1 MFANYLKVAF
11 RNLLKHRL
19 YALIN
24 IGGLAIGLACA
35 ILIFLWVRDETGYD
49 RFHADADILYRLNW
63 KVKADGNEGVGPGT
77 PPPLAATLTENILEV
92 KAATRLRQMPNAI
105 IRSGDKFFDEDGVM
119 AADSNFFGLFSF
131 SLLSGDASTALK
143 QPNSVVLT
151 QDVAAKL
158 FGSDSPIDKTLLI
171 DEERRDLYGTYQNLF
186 RVTGIVQNPPPNS
199 HLQFSMITSMTSYPE
214 VAWRN
219 FSWVWMQMATYVKLQ
234 ESATPGAIDAKI
246 HALVRQYVTAA
257 SKRGGFD
264 YDELIKSGGR
274 WDFVLQPMN
283 DIYLGSATIGNRLG
297 PIGNR
302 TQVYLIGVIAVFIL
316 GIACINFMNLATAR
330 SASRAKEIGVRKV
343 LGSQRRTL
351 LGQFLVESM
360 LFSFLAMPVALFL
373 VEMSLGPF
381 NRLAGKLL
389 AFNLLDPLWLP
400 GALFLLV
407 VVVGLVS
414 GSYPGLY
421 LSSIRP
427 ALAVKGPFT
436 SPARGRRL
444 RNFLVATQF
453 AMTIGLIV
461 CTLLVKQQMD
471 FVRQTDLGFERRGVI
486 VISNNNHRLGS
497 KAEAFRDALRN
508 HPQVI
513 SASLSNGVPPNS
525 QFTDGYKVEGKGE
538 EAYGLTSYI
547 ADEYFLSTLG
557 ISISKGRGFSK
568 DFADASSVILNEA
581 AVRSLG
587 LSDPLGK
594 TIVYPGGG
602 NAKYRI
608 IGVMKDFNF
617 LSLYSPIEPFALF
630 HSSSKSYTIPDS
642 YIVVRIRP
650 DDLDSAIRRLESE
663 WKSFVSATPFE
674 YTFLDESLHAEYRSA
689 FRLGQVFLIF
699 AALTILIA
707 CVGLF
712 GLAAFA
718 TERRTK
724 EIGIRKVLG
733 ATVPSVVGLL
743 SKDFL
748 KLVLI
753 ANVVAWPVAYV
764 VMNNWLQDFAYRIE
778 IGWWVFAL
786 AGGIALVIALL
797 TVGAQA
803 IKAALA
809 NPVEALRYE

>member
-19 YALIN
+19 YSLIN
-24 IGGLAIGLACA
+24 IGGLALGLACT
-35 ILIFLWVRDETGYD
+35 ILILLWVRDEIGYD
-49 RFHADADILYRLNW
+49 RFHAYADVLYRLNW
-63 KVKADGNEGVGPGT
+63 DVKRNGNEGVGPGT
-77 PPPLAATLTENILEV
+77 PPPLAATLMENIPEV

-105 IRSGDKFFDEDGVM
+105 VRSGDKFFDEDGVM
-119 AADSNFFGLFSF
+119 AADSTFFDLFSF
-131 SLLSGDASTALK
+131 SLLVGDASTALK
-143 QPNSVVLT
+143 EPNSVVLT
-151 QDVAAKL
+151 QDIAAKL
-158 FGSDSPIDKTLLI
+158 FGSDSPMGKTLLI

-186 RVTGIVQNPPPNS
+186 RVTGIAQNPPPNS
-199 HLQFSMITSMTSYPE
+199 HIQFSMITSMTSYPE

-234 ESATPGAIDAKI
+234 EGATPAAIDAKI
-246 HALVRQYVTAA
+246 HALVRQHVTAA
-257 SKRGGFD
+257 SRRGGFD

-274 WDFVLQPMN
+274 WDFVLHPMI
-283 DIYLGSATIGNRLG
+283 DIYLGSAKIGNRLG

-302 TQVYLIGVIAVFIL
+302 TQVYLFGVIAVFVL

-351 LGQFLVESM
+351 LVQFLVESM

-427 ALAVKGPFT
+427 ALSVKGPFA
-436 SPARGRRL
+436 SPAKGRRL
-444 RNFLVATQF
+444 RNFLVAAQF
-453 AMTIGLIV
+453 AMTIGLIT
-461 CTLLVKQQMD
+461 CTLLVRQQMD
-471 FVRQTDLGFERRGVI
+471 FVRQADLGFARTGII

-497 KAEAFRDALRN
+497 TAEAFRDALMN
-508 HPQVI
+508 HPQII

-525 QFTDGYKVEGKGE
+525 AFGDGYKVEGKGE
-538 EAYGLTSYI
+538 EAFGLISYI
-547 ADEYFLSTLG
+547 ADEHFLSTLG

-568 DFADASSVILNEA
+568 DFAEASSVILNEA
-581 AVRSLG
+581 AVRSLE
-587 LSDPLGK
+587 LSDPIGK

-608 IGVMKDFNF
+608 IGVMKDCNF
-617 LSLYSPIEPFALF
+617 WSLYSPMEPFALF
-630 HSSSKSYTIPDS
+630 HSSSRSYTIPDS
-642 YIVVRIRP
+642 YLIIRVRP
-650 DDLDSAIRRLESE
+650 DDLDGAIRMLESE

-674 YTFLDESLHAEYRSA
+674 YTFLDESVQAEYRSA
-689 FRLGQVFLIF
+689 YRLGQVFLIF
-699 AALTILIA
+699 SALTILIA

-748 KLVLI
+748 KLVL
-753 ANVVAWPVAYV
+753 AATSSP
-764 VMNNWLQDFAYRIE
+764 
-778 IGWWVFAL
+778 G
-786 AGGIALVIALL
+786 LL
-797 TVGAQA
+797 PM
-803 IKAALA
+803 LS
-809 NPVEALRYE
+809 